1 MTVKVAYDITILG
14 KYFNSP
20 DPKTGIYRFTEE
32 LMFAM
37 LQHNQIDFS
46 AVGICGDNLILS
58 SSSCGK
64 YAKKRSDLQ
73 FFDGCPDRTSFNLLS
88 KLYQQLASIYSNPD
102 FQKIPKLHP
111 QSVLVRGIF
120 KIINYSYANKIKIYD
135 NFASQKFDVFHSPY
149 YRLPSLCITQN
160 TPRIITIHDLIP
172 VTAREFV
179 DRNMTA
185 YFESI
190 LNSIDY
196 NRDWV
201 TCVSEYT
208 RQQFCEYTGME
219 QDRTF
224 VTHLAADSCFFPV
237 KDKSII
243 KQVKQKYRIPDS
255 PYFVCLASQLEPRKN
270 IPHLIQCFA
279 KLISQQNN
287 LNDINLVLIGSQRFY
302 QNKLAKVAKILQRY
316 QERIIFT
323 GYVEDEDLN
332 ALYSGATAFIFPSL
346 QEGFGLPILEAMQ
359 CNVPVIASNVTSL
372 PEVAGDAAIL
382 VDPQDKDELC
392 QAMLTI
398 LNNESLRQELIT
410 KGSTRAKSFSWSKC
424 AKQTIEIYQTAASNL

>member
-1 MTVKVAYDITILG
+1 M
-14 KYFNSP
+14 S
-20 DPKTGIYRFTEE
+20 
-32 LMFAM
+32 AM
-37 LQHNQIDFS
+37 LQHNQIDLS
-46 AVGICGDNLILS
+46 AVGMCGDNLISS

-64 YAKKRSDLQ
+64 YAKKRGDLQ
-73 FFDGCPDRTSFNLLS
+73 FFDGCSDRALLNLLS
-88 KLYQQLASIYSNPD
+88 KLYQQLAFIYSNPD
-102 FQKIPKLHP
+102 FQRIPKFHP
-111 QSVLVRGIF
+111 QSVLIRGVF
-120 KIINYSYANKIKIYD
+120 KIINYLNYRYVDKIKIYD

-149 YRLPSLCITQN
+149 YRLPSLEITQN
-160 TPRIITIHDLIP
+160 TSRVITIHDLIP
-172 VTAREFV
+172 VTAKNFV
-179 DRNMTA
+179 HRNMTA
-185 YFESI
+185 YFQSI

-196 NRDWV
+196 NKDWV

-243 KQVKQKYRIPDS
+243 RQVKQKYQIPDS
-255 PYFVCLASQLEPRKN
+255 QYFVCLASQLEPRKN
-270 IPHLIQCFA
+270 IPHLIRCFA
-279 KLISQQNN
+279 NLISQENN
-287 LNDINLVLIGSQRFY
+287 INDLNLVLIGSQRYY
-302 QNKLAKVAKILQRY
+302 QKKLAEVSNVLRCY

-359 CNVPVIASNVTSL
+359 CDVPVIASNVTSL

-382 VDPQDKDELC
+382 VDPQDEDGLC
-392 QAMLTI
+392 QAMLTV

-410 KGSTRAKSFSWSKC
+410 KGFIRAKTFSWSKC
-424 AKQTIEIYQTAASNL
+424 AKQTIEVYQKAASNL